1 MEEKI
6 KQIEKRH
13 DELERQLQDSNLIA
27 DQNNLKKISREYN
40 DLGEVLDKYKNLQEV
55 NQSLAETKNSLREE
69 TDQELLNLA
78 SEELQNLE
86 KKKVDLEKEIK
97 EIIEPQNPLD
107 KKDTLIEIRAGTG
120 GDEAA
125 LFAADLF
132 RMYHRFAEKKGWQTN
147 LINASH
153 TGIGGLK
160 EAIFEVKGRQ
170 VYSQLK
176 FESGVHRVQRVPK
189 TEKSGRIHTSAA
201 TVAIMPVAEE
211 VDIELKPEDL
221 KIETSTSRGHG
232 GQSVNTTYSAIRL
245 THLPT
250 GLIVSCQDERSQQQ
264 NRIKALQ
271 VLRSRLLAAA
281 EEKRQKEESQ
291 KRKSQIGTG
300 DRSEKIRTYNFSQN
314 RVTDHRINKSW
325 HNLTEILD
333 GDLDE
338 IINSLKTA
346 DETPRPSP
354 PSR

>member
-6 KQIEKRH
+6 KQIQKKH
-13 DELERQLQDSNLIA
+13 DELERQLQDSNVIA

-40 DLGEVLDKYKNLQEV
+40 ELGEVLDKFKNLEEV
-55 NQSLAETKNSLREE
+55 NRSLAETKDSIREE
-69 TDQELLNLA
+69 SDPEFLSLA

-86 KKKVDLEKEIK
+86 KKRVELEKEIR

-107 KKDTLIEIRAGTG
+107 KKDTLVEIRAGTG

-147 LINASH
+147 LISAAH

-160 EAIFEVKGRQ
+160 EAIFEIKGRQ

-176 FESGVHRVQRVPK
+176 FESGVHRVQRIPK
-189 TEKSGRIHTSAA
+189 TEKSGRIHTSVA
-201 TVAIMPVAEE
+201 TVVIMPVAEE

-250 GLIVSCQDERSQQQ
+250 GLLVSCQDERSQQQ

-271 VLRSRLLAAA
+271 VLRSRLLALA
-281 EEKRQKEESQ
+281 EEKRQKEDSQ
-291 KRKSQIGTG
+291 KRKSQVGTG

-333 GDLDE
+333 GDLGE
-338 IINSLKTA
+338 IIESLKKS
-346 DETPRPSP
+346 E
-354 PSR
+354 